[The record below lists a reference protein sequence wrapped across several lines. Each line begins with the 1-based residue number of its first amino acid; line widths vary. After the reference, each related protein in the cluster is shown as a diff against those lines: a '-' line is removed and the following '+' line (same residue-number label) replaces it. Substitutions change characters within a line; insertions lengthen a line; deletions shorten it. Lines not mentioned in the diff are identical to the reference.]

1 MQTEILVVDDEQEIA
16 DLVELYLGNEGY
28 AVRKFYSAQ
37 EALASG
43 LENPPDLAVLDV
55 MMPELDGFTLCRRLR
70 EKYTFPIIMLTAR
83 EEEIDKITGLA
94 IGADDYVTKPFRPL
108 ELVARVKAQLR
119 RSQRYNGGQ
128 QEAGAI
134 AAYRGL
140 TLNRETHVCTL
151 DEKPVELTP
160 IEFSILWTLC
170 KNRVM
175 VHIRHLREKMQDSAE
190 NPRYI
195 KTVWGV
201 GYKIG

>member
-1 MQTEILVVDDEQEIA
+1 MQTEILVVDDEQESA

-108 ELVARVKAQLR
+108 ELGKGPAAAFPALQRRPAGGRGYSRLPRPYAQPGDPCVYVR
-119 RSQRYNGGQ
+119 R
-128 QEAGAI
+128 EACGAH
-134 AAYRGL
+134 A
-140 TLNRETHVCTL
+140 H
-151 DEKPVELTP
+151 
-160 IEFSILWTLC
+160 
-170 KNRVM
+170 
-175 VHIRHLREKMQDSAE
+175 
-190 NPRYI
+190 
-195 KTVWGV
+195 
-201 GYKIG
+201 